1 MWIDPN
7 NFDKVLVNL
16 LSNAFKYTPENG
28 VICIEV
34 KTGSNPKS
42 SGLLQK
48 YMEISISDTGKGVN
62 EKELKKSSIVFIKA
76 MVAILCTPWVSASD

>member
-1 MWIDPN
+1 MTSKFIKP
-7 NFDKVLVNL
+7 DK
-16 LSNAFKYTPENG
+16 G
-28 VICIEV
+28 EV

-62 EKELKKSSIVFIKA
+62 EKELKKIFNRFYQGD
-76 MVAILCTPWVSASD
+76 PP

>member
-62 EKELKKSSIVFIKA
+62 EKN
-76 MVAILCTPWVSASD
+76 